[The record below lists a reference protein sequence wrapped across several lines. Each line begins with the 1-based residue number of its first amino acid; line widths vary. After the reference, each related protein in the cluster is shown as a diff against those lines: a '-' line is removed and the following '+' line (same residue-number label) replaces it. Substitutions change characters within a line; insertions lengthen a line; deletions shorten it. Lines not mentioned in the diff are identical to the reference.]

1 MSFVFIDY
9 TPLFFTA
16 IARTPVPPAADGKF
30 VQIRN
35 GATEYLVLS
44 PREFTKY
51 HAGIVE
57 RFCLDKGIEGS
68 YDHERKRYDIADQ
81 AWVVGGGGKFEIDR
95 DRMAIRL
102 FDDSM
107 AYGKFDRAGM
117 AEKLLSLP
125 DFAGFTVLID

>member
-16 IARTPVPPAADGKF
+16 IARTPVPPAIDGKF

-35 GATEYLVLS
+35 GDTEYLVFS

-68 YDHERKRYDIADQ
+68 YDPERKRYDIADQ
-81 AWVVGGGGKFEIDR
+81 AWVVVGGGKFEIDR
-95 DRMAIRL
+95 DRMTIRL

>member
-1 MSFVFIDY
+1 MALVFIDY
-9 TPLFFTA
+9 TLLFFTA
-16 IARTPVPPAADGKF
+16 VAKTPAPPVISGKF
-30 VQIRN
+30 VQLRN
-35 GATEYLVLS
+35 DKTEYLVFS

-68 YDHERKRYDIADQ
+68 YDAERKRYDITDK
-81 AWVVGGGGKFEIDR
+81 AWIVIGGGKFELDR
-95 DRMAIRL
+95 NRLAIRL

-107 AYGKFDRAGM
+107 AYGKFDRAGL

-125 DFAGFTVLID
+125 EFAGFTVLIE